1 MYAQFDSYGKPIPKE
16 TEQPPKRKLEEVSFP
31 NSSHRNPEEFKSY
44 EIDLSDSDIE
54 YLSDVVEIRESDELY
69 NEASEE
75 VVLITLLLIHA
86 EGIYPET
93 MHELSHHTGA
103 FKMFVAG
110 TSLARHGLAIAYY
123 ENMSFGDDV
132 SDRVVFKKVD

>member
-1 MYAQFDSYGKPIPKE
+1 MNNMHDILVNTKAVADCEDLSPVVRQLANNLLKNEYITVGSWL
-16 TEQPPKRKLEEVSFP
+16 RS
-31 NSSHRNPEEFKSY
+31 
-44 EIDLSDSDIE
+44 LSDSDIE

-75 VVLITLLLIHA
+75 VVLLTLLLIHA

-110 TSLARHGLAIAYY
+110 TSLARQGLAIAYY

-132 SDRVVFKKVD
+132 NDRVVFKKVD

>member
-1 MYAQFDSYGKPIPKE
+1 MNNMHDILVNTQAVADCEDLSPVVRQLANTLLKNEYITVGSWL
-16 TEQPPKRKLEEVSFP
+16 RS
-31 NSSHRNPEEFKSY
+31 
-44 EIDLSDSDIE
+44 LSDSDIE

-75 VVLITLLLIHA
+75 VVLLTLLLIHA